1 MLFCHAINATN
12 AINAG
17 IGDHLSGFLYRRH
30 HLGFYCPTKVAPNTQ
45 EGQLVNIG
53 KKRSP

>member
-17 IGDHLSGFLYRRH
+17 IGDHLSGFHYRRH
-30 HLGFYCPTKVAPNTQ
+30 HLGFHCPTKVAPNTLG
-45 EGQLVNIG
+45 GQLVNIG